1 VLSALPFFK
10 PTPEKLVRQLKDLP
24 PAPKVLHRI
33 QKLVR
38 QEDCSLEMISELIC
52 LEPGLAGRVVHMS
65 NSTKFGGAS
74 RVSDIMEAI
83 QRVGMRGV
91 QEIVTYALASQLVGQ
106 NLNAYNL
113 DANSLWF
120 RAIAC
125 GLAASSLAEKNGS
138 DQTEAYTAGL
148 LHGVGLLAFDRHVTQ
163 SKSNRRFPSKGYPL
177 DFSEAEH
184 EYLGFT
190 HADTGA
196 ALLDLWGFSKPI
208 INAVKFQMEPEKAT
222 EDRQLCMT
230 LATARWA
237 RSLFCVPDEKI
248 PELPNEAWMKEAGVQ
263 IDDFGKWLGSIRQGY
278 NMAKLELRLG

>member
-1 VLSALPFFK
+1 VLSSLPFFK

-38 QEDCSLEMISELIC
+38 QEDCSLEMVSELIRM
-52 LEPGLAGRVVHMS
+52 EPGLAARVVQMS

-74 RVSDIMEAI
+74 RVSDIMEGI
-83 QRVGMRGV
+83 QRVGMTGV

-106 NLNAYNL
+106 TLAAYNL

-125 GLAASSLAEKNGS
+125 GLAASGLAETNGL
-138 DQTEAYTAGL
+138 DKAEAYTAGL

-163 SKSNRRFPSKGYPL
+163 NKSRVVFPSKGYPL

-196 ALLDLWGFSKPI
+196 ALLDLWGFSKPVV
-208 INAVKFQMEPEKAT
+208 NAVRFQLDPEKAT

-230 LATARWA
+230 IATARWA

-248 PELPNEAWMKEAGVQ
+248 PELPNELWMKEAG
-263 IDDFGKWLGSIRQGY
+263 IEIADFGGWLGGIRHGY
-278 NMAKLELRLG
+278 SMAKVELRLG

>member
-1 VLSALPFFK
+1 VLSSLPFFK

-38 QEDCSLEMISELIC
+38 QEDSSLEMISELIC
-52 LEPGLAGRVVHMS
+52 MEPGLAGRVVHMS

-83 QRVGMRGV
+83 QRVGMTGV

-106 NLNAYNL
+106 NLNAYRL

-125 GLAASSLAEKNGS
+125 GLAASGLAEHNGL
-138 DQTEAYTAGL
+138 DKTEAYTAGL
-148 LHGVGLLAFDRHVTQ
+148 LHGVGLIAFDRQVAQ
-163 SKSNRRFPSKGYPL
+163 SKSGRVFASQGYPK
-177 DFSEAEH
+177 DFSEAEND
-184 EYLGFT
+184 YLGFT

-196 ALLDLWGFSKPI
+196 ALLDLWGFSKAI
-208 INAVKFQMEPEKAT
+208 VNAVKFQMEPEKAT

-237 RSLFCVPDEKI
+237 RSLFCVPEEKI
-248 PELPNEAWMKEAGVQ
+248 PELPNESWMQEAGIR
-263 IDDFGKWLGSIRQGY
+263 IDDFNVWLGGIRQGY

>member
-1 VLSALPFFK
+1 VLSSLPFFK

-38 QEDCSLEMISELIC
+38 QEDCSLEMVSELIRM
-52 LEPGLAGRVVHMS
+52 EPGLSARVVQMS

-74 RVSDIMEAI
+74 RVSDIMEGI
-83 QRVGMRGV
+83 QRVGMTGV

-106 NLNAYNL
+106 SLNAYNL

-125 GLAASSLAEKNGS
+125 GLAASGLAETNGL
-138 DQTEAYTAGL
+138 DKAEAYTAGL

-163 SKSNRRFPSKGYPL
+163 NKSRVVFPSKGYPL

-196 ALLDLWGFSKPI
+196 ALLDLWGFSKPVV
-208 INAVKFQMEPEKAT
+208 NAVRFQLDPEKAT

-230 LATARWA
+230 TATARWA

-248 PELPNEAWMKEAGVQ
+248 PELPNELWMKEAG
-263 IDDFGKWLGSIRQGY
+263 IEIADFGGWLGSIRHGY
-278 NMAKLELRLG
+278 SMAKVELRLS